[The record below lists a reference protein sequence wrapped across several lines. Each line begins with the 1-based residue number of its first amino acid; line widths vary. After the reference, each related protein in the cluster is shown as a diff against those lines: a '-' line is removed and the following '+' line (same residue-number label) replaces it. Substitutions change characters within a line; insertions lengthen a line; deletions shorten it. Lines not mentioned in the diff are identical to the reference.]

1 MPMWGVAARSLRFC
15 AERHASAARQTGDK
29 FAYANLMTGWWVGC
43 IRLLGGDVQ
52 EPYTDRPTL
61 CR

>member
-15 AERHASAARQTGDK
+15 AE
-29 FAYANLMTGWWVGC
+29 
-43 IRLLGGDVQ
+43 RLLGGDVQ